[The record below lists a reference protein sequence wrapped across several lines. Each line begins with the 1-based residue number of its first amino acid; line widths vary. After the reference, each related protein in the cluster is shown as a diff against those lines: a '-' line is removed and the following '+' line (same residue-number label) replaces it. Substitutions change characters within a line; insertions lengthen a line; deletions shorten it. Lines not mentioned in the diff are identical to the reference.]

1 MLTKMVTYLVPVDL
15 HARSTISLAD
25 FDTAKPED
33 VPTERGGRTHAS
45 STASQREG
53 NARAFPI
60 ATRCRKRTIPF
71 LQRQTPRRNKRERE
85 PARQH

>member
-33 VPTERGGRTHAS
+33 VPTERGGAHAR
-45 STASQREG
+45 QLNG
-53 NARAFPI
+53 F
-60 ATRCRKRTIPF
+60 ATRR
-71 LQRQTPRRNKRERE
+71 QR
-85 PARQH
+85 

>member
-33 VPTERGGRTHAS
+33 VPTERGGARTPA
-45 STASQREG
+45 QRLR
-53 NARAFPI
+53 NAKATLGLSPLQPAF
-60 ATRCRKRTIPF
+60 AGVLFLSCRGK
-71 LQRQTPRRNKRERE
+71 TPRRSKRRRK
-85 PARQH
+85 PAHQC